1 MTTTWA
7 PPVEDPVVAP
17 SLPEGVSEA
26 KLLAIGIDGLR
37 WDRLAAAHAPN
48 LMRLIATGLFAPGLL
63 DLSSGAAS
71 DSGPGWSTL
80 VTGVWPDRHGVVDN
94 TFAGKRYREYPDFL
108 TRLSEADPPRST
120 FAAVD
125 WPPLSD
131 EGTFGPGIAGRVV
144 LDGETHGYLTE
155 DARLTEVSCRVLA
168 EQNPDAVFVYLG
180 AVDIAGHGSGAMSP
194 DYTRTVEAVDAMIGQ
209 LITAMERRPSYP
221 DERWLVLVGNDH
233 GHTDEGGHGG
243 ASEAERRTF
252 IIANGPGVLP
262 GRRVDGSL
270 VDVAATALDHLGVR
284 PDPTWKLAGRSL
296 LAS

>member
-7 PPVEDPVVAP
+7 PPIEDPVVAP
-17 SLPEGVSEA
+17 RLPDGTSAA

-71 DSGPGWSTL
+71 DSAPGWSTL
-80 VTGVWPDRHGVVDN
+80 ATGVWPDRHGVLDN
-94 TFAGKRYREYPDFL
+94 SFAGKRYHEYPDFL
-108 TRLSEADPPRST
+108 SRLGAADPARST
-120 FAAVD
+120 FAALD
-125 WPPLSD
+125 WPPLSE

-155 DARLTEVSCRVLA
+155 DARLADVSARVLA

-180 AVDIAGHGSGAMSP
+180 AVDIAGHGSGASSP
-194 DYTRTVEAVDAMIGQ
+194 DYTMTIEAVDAMVGQ
-209 LITAMERRPSYP
+209 LVSAMRRRPGYP

-243 ASEAERRTF
+243 ATEAERRTF

-262 GRRVDGSL
+262 GRRVTGSL
-270 VDVAATALDHLGVR
+270 VDFAPTALDHLGVR
-284 PDPTWKLAGRSL
+284 PEPAWKLAGRSL
-296 LAS
+296 LVS